1 MLNNLFTL
9 ITGRT
14 RGQANGLHKGAGS
27 SAHLKETSCVEICP
41 EDMTRLGIEEGQVVR
56 LRSDTGQAEAYVKV
70 GDLPCG
76 LLFIPMGPTA
86 NRLIGTDTSATG
98 MPPYKGQRI
107 EVERI

>member
-1 MLNNLFTL
+1 MDNLFTL

-27 SAHLKETSCVEICP
+27 SAHLKATSCVEICP
-41 EDMTRLGIEEGQVVR
+41 EDMTRLGIKEGQVIR
-56 LRSDTGQAEAYVKV
+56 LRSETGQTEAYVKA
-70 GDLPCG
+70 GDLPPG

-86 NRLIGTDTSATG
+86 NRLVGTDTSGTG
-98 MPPYKGQRI
+98 MPPFKGQRI